1 MYKGFRFILTGFIV
15 ISFGVIIMIVGL
27 AHDGQNNLGWHNGHF
42 EVSQIKSVHHKVKA
56 VNKVDV
62 ETANVPVTV
71 QTGNQK
77 KIEINGRITNPK
89 FLHVTR
95 NGKQLKVRYVP
106 NQEKGYEVG
115 FGKHEPEKLIISLPK
130 DKKLSEYRQSSMYG
144 AMNIADLHAKRG
156 AITATAADIQMKDA
170 QLQNLSVAAHDA
182 KISLNNLQASQTTMN
197 SSNSQ
202 VNTNSSNLGR
212 LMLSAD
218 GSRTTLQ
225 QTTVAASA
233 LQVNKGNV
241 KLVDSQLTGH
251 NIMTIMDGS
260 LKVSGLADI
269 GLQMQ
274 ASAGRVKVDGTNY
287 GNNYLNDDQMAANQ
301 FNVDVSDGNITIK

>member
-1 MYKGFRFILTGFIV
+1 MHKGFRFILTGFIV
-15 ISFGVIIMIVGL
+15 ISFGVIIMLVGL

-42 EVSQIKSVHHKVKA
+42 EVSQIKSVHHKVKT
-56 VNKVDV
+56 VNKIDV

-71 QTGNQK
+71 QTGDQQG
-77 KIEINGRITNPK
+77 IEIKGRITNPK
-89 FLHVTR
+89 FLHVTQ
-95 NGKQLKVRYVP
+95 NDKQLKVRYVP

-115 FGKHEPEKLIISLPK
+115 FGKHEPEKLTIGLPK

-144 AMNIADLHAKRG
+144 AMNIADLRAKRV
-156 AITATAADIQMKDA
+156 AITAAAADIQMQDA

-182 KISLNNLQASQTTMN
+182 KIALNNLQANQTTVN
-197 SSNSQ
+197 SSNSDI
-202 VNTNSSNLGR
+202 NTNNSKLGR

-218 GSRTTLQ
+218 GSKTILQ
-225 QTTVAASA
+225 QTAINASA
-233 LQVNKGNV
+233 IQVNKGNV

-260 LKVSGLADI
+260 LKASGLTDI

-274 ASAGRVKVDGTNY
+274 ASAGRVKVDGTNF
-287 GNNYLNDDQMAANQ
+287 GNNYLNNAQMAANQ